1 MADGQENL
9 PGNRDQGDG
18 RIMDLSRQGLSR
30 IELPPGAAPVALILD
45 KNNISRIDNLQ
56 TQDQIQQLSIA
67 GNRLVRMVGV
77 SQVPYLRVLN
87 LPNNS
92 IVTIEGVKQ
101 LQQLEWLNLSGNSIK
116 DLSPLSSC
124 MGLSHLDLSDNSIS
138 IIADLSRLTGLKTLL
153 LHGNILTTLRSVP
166 SNLPPYINILS
177 LAENEISDLNEVSY
191 LLCLRHLEQLSIMN
205 NPCVLISAILPQFE
219 YRPFIINWC
228 LTLQILDGQPISRKE
243 SLKAEWLYSQGR
255 GRHFQP
261 GQQAELAE
269 YLSTV
274 CPPNAHSQ
282 FLFDDSKL
290 QKVLSKQQL
299 HQHQLQHP
307 QIRPQQPARPANQS
321 SPRGQGAQPANQS
334 PPRGQGRPRISPQ
347 SPERS
352 GAGYSLYSPPR
363 SRSPTAKTRSPPRRE
378 LSPGQPRTAWESYS
392 SMMSSRGGAQLYRQN
407 GAINGDIRVQDIETA
422 PNLNSSQLTSDSYYI
437 PVTPDHRPLTAP
449 PEDDLSFAD
458 IMEIHRAKYQR
469 SVSAVDSPIRRSP
482 RSPTKSYA
490 SNYAMYHGKSP
501 LRDYEN
507 EVDVTSQEHYGIP
520 EARHHGRVPANYLVA
535 EGRSPRSSP
544 RTKEMY
550 ERYDSRP
557 EGQRRETSPHLSPPS
572 RVLRYDTPD
581 SRPAGLRSSPERYKK
596 GRDERLSQHI
606 SPTARQSRYDAY
618 DAQAVGTPKN
628 IPVATNAPAKDKPFS
643 IQDPSS
649 GRSAF
654 RSPKPQLLQNA
665 DTSAISAYANY
676 DARPVGHPSTVKT
689 TMDGPPATKVQSPV
703 PVKHRPKVKS
713 PGKSPISPKNVS
725 KKRMFPYDRKPSTD
739 SDSENVKPGES
750 LPARELSHVKDIVSG
765 KRIKKAVT
773 QPEEGR
779 RGIADVSPMLGKR
792 SELPKW
798 AQLEGELKSS
808 SSFEISYDQ
817 IKKITD
823 QEVKQT
829 KAATQIQSWWRGMYT
844 RQNSPRVG
852 KVRSEI
858 RARRAEDHVRRL
870 GAELDKCKQQYE
882 QERQVRQLQMEA
894 IKYLWMQVQSLQQ
907 WREEQLK
914 KEEDVKRTLR
924 KSIEKEN
931 LDQQEKTGSSSSES
945 SQMESGGVG
954 EGKAES
960 AKGKGRLGEVGPGEK
975 FTASPLQTDKERQL
989 ENRCADLQRQ
999 VLRLQEALLALSDHV
1014 FKEQDK
1020 DEGGQ
1025 DETDVPS
1032 APGEDRSKGAAM
1044 ELANQSTFIPTNG
1057 DQPATASPANRIGSM
1072 VMASP
1077 PPPPGFPTPP
1087 RALRIQKSG
1096 ETGIIIAWQPS
1107 RVPGSLETVT
1117 EYRIFVDSTL
1127 SGTVDGNKTRAL
1139 IEGLDPQETYRIS
1152 VRAVSRAG
1160 ESLDSNPV
1168 VAQIAIATS
1177 MIDSSSSDSESE
1189 LSRTV
1194 EEVKENL
1201 TVDHK
1206 VPLKDEG
1213 KKDTIAKAENHKDS
1227 GAAKTSSDKPQQ
1239 ETNIPDIAKIGD
1251 ETNSKEQPESPP
1263 PSAPVQPAKHE
1274 EKAANSKT
1282 PEKMAEA
1289 ADEQTRGAPEYHPVR
1304 QESIDIEIVEETK
1317 PSQQV
1322 DVVQKLLQAIKA
1334 EDGYDSNRSTPT
1346 SVEELDPITLDLV
1359 QIEDSLDSSISEL
1372 QKSLP
1377 TSPKQKSAPDLAA
1390 AGFFQTN
1397 IARHSASPD
1406 PSQLDSDLVQLS
1418 DSLSSSIEAVK
1429 ETLKKEDKTSPDGSL
1444 QGDSSDFQ
1452 RSSNHSDKDSEQQQ
1466 STQESQ
1472 PPPLHS
1478 ILQSSLRKSASS
1490 KEQLGKPTSDSSFQ
1504 DSGIASPSLLESPV
1518 QQNIETARKIS
1529 EDSSQQV
1536 SEKTLPEGKDEKST
1550 VKPQDEQPMEI
1561 VSDDSTTAARP
1572 SEPLILTTKPQQ
1584 AVDLLESLSVSKSEP
1599 TLQPEK
1605 LQAATNEGTSESA
1618 QNQIQQPGLPR
1629 LSVGVSP
1636 SSSLQ
1641 TASKSSNEASAL
1653 GPGKEAATVSTR
1665 RPVKLQT
1672 SPRDRSQSEGEQAG
1686 ASGSGATASGTLS
1699 RERTLSVGSEKDDTP
1714 SLQSPTAIPRPVLF
1728 KTSPRKDKSSPLST
1742 SVEDL
1747 TLAAH
1752 RARSRSS
1759 FSPTKS
1765 PIRSRSI
1772 SPNKPIRGS
1781 RIPVR
1786 SKSEKELSK
1795 TS

>member
-1 MADGQENL
+1 MKVDFDQSEERLEVKRESFKMADGQENL
-9 PGNRDQGDG
+9 PGNRDQGGDG
-18 RIMDLSRQGLSR
+18 RIMDLSRRGLSR
-30 IELPPGAAPVALILD
+30 IELPPGSSPVTLILD
-45 KNNISRIDNLQ
+45 KNNISRIDSLH
-56 TQDQIQQLSIA
+56 TQGQIQQLSVA

-77 SQVPYLRVLN
+77 SQLPYLRVLN
-87 LPNNS
+87 LPTTVS
-92 IVTIEGVKQ
+92 
-101 LQQLEWLNLSGNSIK
+101 
-116 DLSPLSSC
+116 SPLKDSNSYSSWRPEPPVP
-124 MGLSHLDLSDNSIS
+124 MYGPDPPGRVRQQHLQY
-138 IIADLSRLTGLKTLL
+138 SRPLQTHRTQTLL

-191 LLCLRHLEQLSIMN
+191 LLCLRHLEQLSVMN
-205 NPCVLISAILPQFE
+205 NPCVLISAILPYPALQFE

-274 CPPNAHSQ
+274 CPPSAQSQ

-290 QKVLSKQQL
+290 QKVLSQQQL

-307 QIRPQQPARPANQS
+307 QIRTQQPARRPIRAH
-321 SPRGQGAQPANQS
+321 PGVRGHSQPTRPHPEVRGDQGHHHSHLGVTKTGNDEILVPLVAS
-334 PPRGQGRPRISPQ
+334 L
-347 SPERS
+347 ERS

-363 SRSPTAKTRSPPRRE
+363 SRSPTAKTRRE
-378 LSPGQPRTAWESYS
+378 LSPGQPRPAWESYS
-392 SMMSSRGGAQLYRQN
+392 SLMSSRGAQQLYRHN
-407 GAINGDIRVQDIETA
+407 GISNGDIRVHDMEA
-422 PNLNSSQLTSDSYYI
+422 VPDLNTSQLTSDSYYI
-437 PVTPDHRPLTAP
+437 PVTPDRRPLTTP
-449 PEDDLSFAD
+449 PEDELSFAD

-469 SVSAVDSPIRRSP
+469 SASALDSP
-482 RSPTKSYA
+482 
-490 SNYAMYHGKSP
+490 SP
-501 LRDYEN
+501 LRDYGN
-507 EVDVTSQEHYGIP
+507 EDEEQYGMP
-520 EARHHGRVPANYLVA
+520 EARHYGRVEV
-535 EGRSPRSSP
+535 RSPRSSP
-544 RTKEMY
+544 RSKERRY
-550 ERYDSRP
+550 ERYDARP
-557 EGQRRETSPHLSPPS
+557 GGQRRETSPHLSPPS
-572 RVLRYDTPD
+572 RVPRYDTPD
-581 SRPAGLRSSPERYKK
+581 SRPAAGVRSSPERHMR
-596 GRDERLSQHI
+596 GTEERPSQHV
-606 SPTARQSRYDAY
+606 SPRARQSRYDEY
-618 DAQAVGTPKN
+618 DSQAVGAPKN
-628 IPVATNAPAKDKPFS
+628 IPASTDFPAKPIS

-654 RSPKPQLLQNA
+654 RSPKPKLLQSS
-665 DTSAISAYANY
+665 DTSAYATY
-676 DARPVGHPSTVKT
+676 DARPVGHPSTTKP
-689 TMDGPPATKVQSPV
+689 TMNSPLTTKVHSPV
-703 PVKHRPKVKS
+703 PVKHKPKVKS

-739 SDSENVKPGES
+739 SDSENIKPGES

-765 KRIKKAVT
+765 KRIKKALT
-773 QPEEGR
+773 QPEEER
-779 RGIADVSPMLGKR
+779 RGTEDLSPMLGKK

-829 KAATQIQSWWRGMYT
+829 KAATQIQSWWRGVHT
-844 RQNSPRVG
+844 RQTSPRVG

-858 RARRAEDHVRRL
+858 RARRAEDHVRKL

-931 LDQQEKTGSSSSES
+931 SEQQEKTSSTSSES
-945 SQMESGGVG
+945 SQVESGGVG
-954 EGKAES
+954 KGETES
-960 AKGKGRLGEVGPGEK
+960 VKGKERLGEVGPGEM
-975 FTASPLQTDKERQL
+975 FTASPRQTDKERQL

-1014 FKEQDK
+1014 FKEQDQE
-1020 DEGGQ
+1020 EGEQ
-1025 DETDVPS
+1025 DETNVPS
-1032 APGEDRSKGAAM
+1032 TPKGDRGKGATM

-1057 DQPATASPANRIGSM
+1057 DQPVTASPANQGPACDSITSQSGSFKDKDFQDKQSHVLENVRYEIGSM

-1096 ETGIIIAWQPS
+1096 ESGIIIAWQPS

-1127 SGTVDGNKTRAL
+1127 SGTVDGKKTRAL

-1189 LSRTV
+1189 LIRTV

-1201 TVDHK
+1201 SADQKMPSAGDGKMATV
-1206 VPLKDEG
+1206 PE
-1213 KKDTIAKAENHKDS
+1213 AESSRDLS
-1227 GAAKTSSDKPQQ
+1227 G
-1239 ETNIPDIAKIGD
+1239 
-1251 ETNSKEQPESPP
+1251 TNSS
-1263 PSAPVQPAKHE
+1263 SVQPAKQ
-1274 EKAANSKT
+1274 AANVKT
-1282 PEKMAEA
+1282 SEKMAEA
-1289 ADEQTRGAPEYHPVR
+1289 ADEQKQEGPEYKPVR
-1304 QESIDIEIVEETK
+1304 QESIDIEIVEERR
-1317 PSQQV
+1317 PSQQL

-1334 EDGYDSNRSTPT
+1334 EDDQDSNRSTPA
-1346 SVEELDPITLDLV
+1346 SVEELDPIKQNLD

-1377 TSPKQKSAPDLAA
+1377 ASPKQTSAPDLPP
-1390 AGFFQTN
+1390 AGFFQAN

-1406 PSQLDSDLVQLS
+1406 SSQLDSDLVLLS
-1418 DSLSSSIEAVK
+1418 DSLSSSIEVVR
-1429 ETLKKEDKTSPDGSL
+1429 ETLKKEDKTSPEASL
-1444 QGDSSDFQ
+1444 QGDSSDLQ
-1452 RSSNHSDKDSEQQQ
+1452 ASSNHSDQDSEQ
-1466 STQESQ
+1466 SAQESQ

-1478 ILQSSLRKSASS
+1478 ILQSSLRKSSSS
-1490 KEQLGKPTSDSSFQ
+1490 KDHLAKPTSDSSFQ

-1529 EDSSQQV
+1529 EDTAEQV
-1536 SEKTLPEGKDEKST
+1536 SGQTLQKEKDIKST
-1550 VKPQDEQPMEI
+1550 EKPHDDQP
-1561 VSDDSTTAARP
+1561 VAARP
-1572 SEPLILTTKPQQ
+1572 SETLHTEKPQQQ
-1584 AVDLLESLSVSKSEP
+1584 AVDLLESTNISKSEP

-1605 LQAATNEGTSESA
+1605 SQAATKGVSSLPLKPETVQS
-1618 QNQIQQPGLPR
+1618 QTQQLGLPR

-1641 TASKSSNEASAL
+1641 TASKSAEES
-1653 GPGKEAATVSTR
+1653 PGREAATASTR

-1672 SPRDRSQSEGEQAG
+1672 SPRDRSVSEGEQAG
-1686 ASGSGATASGTLS
+1686 ASGSDKGASAGGTLS
-1699 RERTLSVGSEKDDTP
+1699 RERTVSTGSEKDNTP
-1714 SLQSPTAIPRPVLF
+1714 SLHSPTAIPRPVLF

-1747 TLAAH
+1747 TLAAR

-1765 PIRSRSI
+1765 PVRSRSI
-1772 SPNKPIRGS
+1772 SPNKPIKGS

>member
-1 MADGQENL
+1 ML
-9 PGNRDQGDG
+9 
-18 RIMDLSRQGLSR
+18 
-30 IELPPGAAPVALILD
+30 
-45 KNNISRIDNLQ
+45 
-56 TQDQIQQLSIA
+56 
-67 GNRLVRMVGV
+67 
-77 SQVPYLRVLN
+77 
-87 LPNNS
+87 
-92 IVTIEGVKQ
+92 
-101 LQQLEWLNLSGNSIK
+101 
-116 DLSPLSSC
+116 
-124 MGLSHLDLSDNSIS
+124 
-138 IIADLSRLTGLKTLL
+138 
-153 LHGNILTTLRSVP
+153 
-166 SNLPPYINILS
+166 
-177 LAENEISDLNEVSY
+177 
-191 LLCLRHLEQLSIMN
+191 
-205 NPCVLISAILPQFE
+205 
-219 YRPFIINWC
+219 
-228 LTLQILDGQPISRKE
+228 
-243 SLKAEWLYSQGR
+243 
-255 GRHFQP
+255 
-261 GQQAELAE
+261 
-269 YLSTV
+269 
-274 CPPNAHSQ
+274 
-282 FLFDDSKL
+282 
-290 QKVLSKQQL
+290 
-299 HQHQLQHP
+299 
-307 QIRPQQPARPANQS
+307 
-321 SPRGQGAQPANQS
+321 
-334 PPRGQGRPRISPQ
+334 
-347 SPERS
+347 
-352 GAGYSLYSPPR
+352 
-363 SRSPTAKTRSPPRRE
+363 
-378 LSPGQPRTAWESYS
+378 
-392 SMMSSRGGAQLYRQN
+392 SSRGAAQLYRQN
-407 GAINGDIRVQDIETA
+407 GAINGDIRVQDIEAA
-422 PNLNSSQLTSDSYYI
+422 PDLNSSQLTSDSYYI

-449 PEDDLSFAD
+449 PEDELSFAD

-469 SVSAVDSPIRRSP
+469 SVSAVESPIRQSP

-507 EVDVTSQEHYGIP
+507 DDGVAQQEHYGMP
-520 EARHHGRVPANYLVA
+520 EARHYERVPANYLGA
-535 EGRSPRSSP
+535 SPRSSP
-544 RTKEMY
+544 RTKERRY
-550 ERYDSRP
+550 ERYDARP
-557 EGQRRETSPHLSPPS
+557 EGQKRETSPHLSPSS

-581 SRPAGLRSSPERYKK
+581 SRPAAGLRSSPDRYRTGK
-596 GRDERLSQHI
+596 DERLSQHA

-628 IPVATNAPAKDKPFS
+628 VPASTDSPAKDKPFS

-654 RSPKPQLLQNA
+654 RSPKPQLVQNP
-665 DTSAISAYANY
+665 DTSAYANY
-676 DARPVGHPSTVKT
+676 DARPVGHAPTVKP
-689 TMDGPPATKVQSPV
+689 TMNSPPATKVQSPV

-739 SDSENVKPGES
+739 SDSENIKPGES
-750 LPARELSHVKDIVSG
+750 FPAKELSHVKDIVSG
-765 KRIKKAVT
+765 KRIKKAST
-773 QPEEGR
+773 QPEGER
-779 RGIADVSPMLGKR
+779 RGVEDLSPMLGKK

-829 KAATQIQSWWRGMYT
+829 KAATQIQSWWRGVYT

-852 KVRSEI
+852 KVRSQI
-858 RARRAEDHVRRL
+858 RAKRAEDHVRRL
-870 GAELDKCKQQYE
+870 GTELDKCKQQYE

-931 LDQQEKTGSSSSES
+931 SEQPEKTASSSSES
-945 SQMESGGVG
+945 SQAETAEVG

-960 AKGKGRLGEVGPGEK
+960 VKEKVRLGEVGPGEK
-975 FTASPLQTDKERQL
+975 FAGSPLQTDKERQL

-1020 DEGGQ
+1020 EE
-1025 DETDVPS
+1025 DETKVPS
-1032 APGEDRSKGAAM
+1032 VPSEDRGIQLAAM
-1044 ELANQSTFIPTNG
+1044 ELANQSTFIPTDG
-1057 DQPATASPANRIGSM
+1057 DQPVTASPANQIGSM

-1096 ETGIIIAWQPS
+1096 ESGIIIAWQPS

-1127 SGTVDGNKTRAL
+1127 SGTVDGKKTRAL

-1177 MIDSSSSDSESE
+1177 MTDSSSSDSESE

-1201 TVDHK
+1201 STGQK
-1206 VPLKDEG
+1206 VPSADEG
-1213 KKDTIAKAENHKDS
+1213 KTDAVPEAENLKDLHVS
-1227 GAAKTSSDKPQQ
+1227 GEKTSSGLKPQ
-1239 ETNIPDIAKIGD
+1239 ETNISQSGD
-1251 ETNSKEQPESPP
+1251 KTNSKEQPES
-1263 PSAPVQPAKHE
+1263 
-1274 EKAANSKT
+1274 
-1282 PEKMAEA
+1282 KMTES
-1289 ADEQTRGAPEYHPVR
+1289 ADEQTQEGLGYHPVR
-1304 QESIDIEIVEETK
+1304 QESIDIEIVEERR

-1334 EDGYDSNRSTPT
+1334 EDDQDSNRSTP
-1346 SVEELDPITLDLV
+1346 VEELDPIKLHLV
-1359 QIEDSLDSSISEL
+1359 QIEDSLDSSIQEL

-1377 TSPKQKSAPDLAA
+1377 ASPKQTSAPDSPAV
-1390 AGFFQTN
+1390 GFFQAN
-1397 IARHSASPD
+1397 IARRSTSPD
-1406 PSQLDSDLVQLS
+1406 SSQLDSDLVQLS

-1429 ETLKKEDKTSPDGSL
+1429 ETLKKEDKTSPETSL
-1444 QGDSSDFQ
+1444 QGDSSDLQ
-1452 RSSNHSDKDSEQQQ
+1452 GTSSNHSDQDSEQQP
-1466 STQESQ
+1466 TQESQ

-1490 KEQLGKPTSDSSFQ
+1490 KDHLGKPTSDSSFQ

-1518 QQNIETARKIS
+1518 QQNIGTARKIS
-1529 EDSSQQV
+1529 EDSSDQV
-1536 SEKTLPEGKDEKST
+1536 SEKSLQEEK
-1550 VKPQDEQPMEI
+1550 VDKPMERPQDKQPMEL
-1561 VSDDSTTAARP
+1561 SDSTTAACP
-1572 SEPLILTTKPQQ
+1572 SETSLQTAKPQQ
-1584 AVDLLESLSVSKSEP
+1584 PVDLLESTNVSKSEP
-1599 TLQPEK
+1599 TLQTEK
-1605 LQAATNEGTSESA
+1605 VQAATKDVTSVPQKPESA
-1618 QNQIQQPGLPR
+1618 QSQTQQLGLPR

-1641 TASKSSNEASAL
+1641 ITNKSAEESSPLN
-1653 GPGKEAATVSTR
+1653 PVKEAATGSTR

-1672 SPRDRSQSEGEQAG
+1672 SLRDRSLSEGEEKG
-1686 ASGSGATASGTLS
+1686 ASGSDKGASASGTLS
-1699 RERTLSVGSEKDDTP
+1699 RERTRSVGSEKDDTP

-1747 TLAAH
+1747 TLAAR

-1765 PIRSRSI
+1765 PLRSRSI
-1772 SPNKPIRGS
+1772 SPNKPIKGS

>member
-9 PGNRDQGDG
+9 PGNRDQGGDG
-18 RIMDLSRQGLSR
+18 RIMDLSRRGLSR
-30 IELPPGAAPVALILD
+30 IELPPGSSPVTLILD

-56 TQDQIQQLSIA
+56 TQGQIQQLSVA

-77 SQVPYLRVLN
+77 SQLPYLRVLN

-92 IVTIEGVKQ
+92 IVTIEGLKQ

-116 DLSPLSSC
+116 DLSPLSPC
-124 MGLSHLDLSDNSIS
+124 MGLTHLDVSDNSIS
-138 IIADLSRLTGLKTLL
+138 SIADLSRLTGLKTLL

-191 LLCLRHLEQLSIMN
+191 LLCLRHLEQLSVMN

-274 CPPNAHSQ
+274 CPPSAQSQ

-290 QKVLSKQQL
+290 QKVLSQQQL
-299 HQHQLQHP
+299 HQYQLQHP
-307 QIRPQQPARPANQS
+307 QLRPQQPARPANQS
-321 SPRGQGAQPANQS
+321 SPRGQRAQPANQS
-334 PPRGQGRPRISPQ
+334 SPRAQGRPRTSPQ

-378 LSPGQPRTAWESYS
+378 LSPGQPRPAWESYS
-392 SMMSSRGGAQLYRQN
+392 SLMSSRGAQQLYRHN
-407 GAINGDIRVQDIETA
+407 GVSNGDIRVHDIE
-422 PNLNSSQLTSDSYYI
+422 PVPDLNTSQLTSDSYYI
-437 PVTPDHRPLTAP
+437 PVTPDRRPLTTP
-449 PEDDLSFAD
+449 PEDELSFAD

-469 SVSAVDSPIRRSP
+469 SASALDSPVRRSP

-501 LRDYEN
+501 LRDYGN
-507 EVDVTSQEHYGIP
+507 EDEERYGMPEAKHYG
-520 EARHHGRVPANYLVA
+520 RVEV
-535 EGRSPRSSP
+535 RSPRSSP
-544 RTKEMY
+544 RSKERRY
-550 ERYDSRP
+550 ERYDGRP

-572 RVLRYDTPD
+572 RVPRYDTPD
-581 SRPAGLRSSPERYKK
+581 SRHAAGVRSSPERHMR
-596 GRDERLSQHI
+596 GTDERLSQHV
-606 SPTARQSRYDAY
+606 SPRARQSRYDAY
-618 DAQAVGTPKN
+618 DSQAVGMPKN
-628 IPVATNAPAKDKPFS
+628 IPASTDSPAKPIS

-654 RSPKPQLLQNA
+654 RSPKPKLLQSS
-665 DTSAISAYANY
+665 DTSAYATY
-676 DARPVGHPSTVKT
+676 DARPVGHPPTAKP
-689 TMDGPPATKVQSPV
+689 TMNSPLTTKVHSPV
-703 PVKHRPKVKS
+703 PVKHKPKVKS

-739 SDSENVKPGES
+739 SDSENIKPGET

-765 KRIKKAVT
+765 KRIKKALT
-773 QPEEGR
+773 QPEEER
-779 RGIADVSPMLGKR
+779 RGTEDLSPMLGKK

-829 KAATQIQSWWRGMYT
+829 KAATQIQSWWRGVHT
-844 RQNSPRVG
+844 RQTSPRVG

-931 LDQQEKTGSSSSES
+931 SEQQEKTSSTSSES
-945 SQMESGGVG
+945 SQVESGGVG
-954 EGKAES
+954 KGRTES
-960 AKGKGRLGEVGPGEK
+960 VKGKDRLGEVGPGET
-975 FTASPLQTDKERQL
+975 FTASPRQTDKERQL

-1014 FKEQDK
+1014 FKEQDQE
-1020 DEGGQ
+1020 EGEQ
-1025 DETDVPS
+1025 DETNVPS
-1032 APGEDRSKGAAM
+1032 TPKGDRSKGAAM

-1057 DQPATASPANRIGSM
+1057 DQPVTASPANQIGSM

-1077 PPPPGFPTPP
+1077 PPPPGFPNPP

-1096 ETGIIIAWQPS
+1096 ESGIIIAWQPS

-1117 EYRIFVDSTL
+1117 EYRIFVDSML
-1127 SGTVDGNKTRAL
+1127 SGTVDGKKTRAL

-1201 TVDHK
+1201 SADQK
-1206 VPLKDEG
+1206 VPSAGEG
-1213 KKDTIAKAENHKDS
+1213 KTATVPEAENHRDLS
-1227 GAAKTSSDKPQQ
+1227 GTKSSSGKPQ
-1239 ETNIPDIAKIGD
+1239 ETNIPDVTKSAQK
-1251 ETNSKEQPESPP
+1251 TNSKEQPPL
-1263 PSAPVQPAKHE
+1263 PSAPVQPTKHE
-1274 EKAANSKT
+1274 ENAAIVKAS
-1282 PEKMAEA
+1282 EKMTEA
-1289 ADEQTRGAPEYHPVR
+1289 ADEQKQEGPEYKPVR
-1304 QESIDIEIVEETK
+1304 QESIDIEIVEERR
-1317 PSQQV
+1317 PSQQL

-1334 EDGYDSNRSTPT
+1334 EDDQDSNRSTPV
-1346 SVEELDPITLDLV
+1346 SEPDPVKLNLD

-1377 TSPKQKSAPDLAA
+1377 ASPKQKSAPDLPP
-1390 AGFFQTN
+1390 AGFFQAN

-1406 PSQLDSDLVQLS
+1406 SSQLDSDLVLLS
-1418 DSLSSSIEAVK
+1418 DSLSSSIEVVR
-1429 ETLKKEDKTSPDGSL
+1429 ETLKKEDKTSPEASL
-1444 QGDSSDFQ
+1444 QGDSSDLQ
-1452 RSSNHSDKDSEQQQ
+1452 GSSNHSDQDSEL
-1466 STQESQ
+1466 SAQESQ

-1490 KEQLGKPTSDSSFQ
+1490 KDPLAKPTSDSSFQ

-1529 EDSSQQV
+1529 EDSSEQV
-1536 SEKTLPEGKDEKST
+1536 SGQTLQKEKDVKSAE
-1550 VKPQDEQPMEI
+1550 KPQDDQAM
-1561 VSDDSTTAARP
+1561 AARP
-1572 SEPLILTTKPQQ
+1572 SEASLHTAKPQQQ
-1584 AVDLLESLSVSKSEP
+1584 AVDLLEFSTVSKSEP
-1599 TLQPEK
+1599 ILQPEK
-1605 LQAATNEGTSESA
+1605 SQAAMKGVSSLPLKPETVQSQT
-1618 QNQIQQPGLPR
+1618 QQLGLPR

-1641 TASKSSNEASAL
+1641 TASKSSEESSPLNPA
-1653 GPGKEAATVSTR
+1653 KEAATAPTR

-1672 SPRDRSQSEGEQAG
+1672 SPRDRSVSEGEQAG
-1686 ASGSGATASGTLS
+1686 ASGSDKRASAGGTLS
-1699 RERTLSVGSEKDDTP
+1699 RERTVSTGSEMDDTP
-1714 SLQSPTAIPRPVLF
+1714 LLHSPTAIPRPVLF

-1747 TLAAH
+1747 TLAA
-1752 RARSRSS
+1752 RTARSRSS

-1765 PIRSRSI
+1765 PVRSRSI
-1772 SPNKPIRGS
+1772 SPNKPIKGS